1 MKEEIKV
8 KEWALV
14 TGASSGI
21 GKTFAEKLA
30 QIGFNL
36 ILIARREE
44 KLNEI
49 KENLI
54 SKYAVK
60 IEVISADLSDRN
72 CFLLIEENIKN
83 KEISLLVNNAGFGQS
98 GSFLDNPLDNYIKM
112 IDVNCTT
119 PLFLT
124 KTIAEKMKKRN
135 KGSIIFIGSILGLI
149 PTPYNSVYSATKAF
163 EDFLASSLWYELKEY
178 NINVLCVNPG
188 TTKTEFH
195 SKAGLKQSKY
205 FRYPEQVVDTAL
217 KKIYKKP
224 SIIDGFINKIIIL
237 LVRII
242 TRKQLV
248 TKVGNVFYKLQKPL

>member
-1 MKEEIKV
+1 MKTELKNE
-8 KEWALV
+8 EWAIV

-21 GKTFAEKLA
+21 GKAFAEKLA
-30 QIGFNL
+30 QKGYNL
-36 ILIARREE
+36 IIIARREN

-49 KENLI
+49 KEILQN
-54 SKYAVK
+54 KNAVK
-60 IEVISADLSDRN
+60 IEVLSVDLSDRN

-83 KEISLLVNNAGFGQS
+83 KEISLLVNNAGFGLS
-98 GSFLDNPLDNYIKM
+98 GGFLNNPIDNYLKM
-112 IDVNCTT
+112 IDVNCTAS
-119 PLFLT
+119 LILT
-124 KTIAEKMKKRN
+124 KIIAEKMKKRN

-195 SKAGLKQSKY
+195 SKAGLKQNKY
-205 FRYPEQVVDTAL
+205 FRLPEQVVETAL
-217 KKIYKKP
+217 KNIYKKP

-237 LVRII
+237 LTRII

-248 TKVGNVFYKLQKPL
+248 TKAGNVFYTLQKPL